1 MHRPAWTSRIVV
13 AMLTILPLVGS
24 TPARAVD
31 KAQPEDA
38 EALVKQLDK
47 LLKETPGPGPRPGST
62 APSADKPATA
72 PLAFMGLVPGRSSRV
87 DVDFQLGDPIETIGA
102 RLVYAPPAGSAAAD
116 RVEAVFVRD
125 TRVLYWL
132 DVRLTTPLEY
142 ADAARLGGRRVLV
155 EKDDAGRTWEYH
167 IPGLLALGYRAT
179 EDGPPRV
186 VQELRYVS
194 PQLLAD
200 RFVTRGRKAEEDKR
214 WDDALTEFEK
224 ATRIDPTYA
233 LGYLKMGT
241 AWEGKGDRKQ
251 ALLHYTAAAQAAYP
265 ADVRANGHYLVGVT
279 YHDDN
284 QPELALKAFGRALAT
299 NPGHARAQF
308 YVGLTYHNQ
317 LKNPREALAA
327 YQKAVALKPDYDV
340 AHYNIGLI
348 HQDARDLG
356 LAAAA
361 FARAVQHGPTWAK
374 ASHRLLAVTL
384 QLGDFSGVER
394 EARRRLAAQADDTFA
409 MVHLAMALSGQ
420 LPERSTVV
428 AFLTNAVTEDARLA
442 EALQWLDRAVTS
454 GYADRKVLEQSSH
467 LQKAREQ
474 GPLAFKKILAKLDKP
489 RG

>member
-1 MHRPAWTSRIVV
+1 MRQSAWTSRVVV
-13 AMLTILPLVGS
+13 ATLATLPFVGA
-24 TPARAVD
+24 TFAHAVD
-31 KAQPEDA
+31 KAPAEDA

-47 LLKETPGPGPRPGST
+47 LLKEVPGADPRPAAT
-62 APSADKPATA
+62 APSAVKPATA
-72 PLAFMGLVPGRSSRV
+72 PLDFMGLVPGQSSRV

-102 RLVYAPPAGSAAAD
+102 RLVYAPPAGPPAAD
-116 RVEAVFVRD
+116 RVEAVFVKD

-132 DVRLTTPLEY
+132 DVRLATPLGY

-167 IPGLLALGYRAT
+167 IPGFLALGYPAT
-179 EDGPPRV
+179 VDGPPRV
-186 VQELRYVS
+186 VQELRYAS

-265 ADVRANGHYLVGVT
+265 ADVRANAHYLAGVV
-279 YHDDN
+279 YYDDH
-284 QPELALKAFGRALAT
+284 QPELALKAFGRTLAT

-308 YVGLTYHNQ
+308 HVGLTYHSQ
-317 LKNPREALAA
+317 LKNPGEALAA
-327 YQKAVALKPDYDV
+327 YQRAVALKPDYDV

-348 HQDARDLG
+348 HQDARDFR

-361 FARAVQHGPTWAK
+361 FAKAVQHAPAWIK
-374 ASHRLLAVTL
+374 ASHQLLAVTL
-384 QLGDFSGVER
+384 QLGDFAGVER
-394 EARRRLAAQADDTFA
+394 EARRRLAVQSDDTVA

-442 EALQWLDRAVTS
+442 EALEWLDRAVTS
-454 GYADRKVLEQSSH
+454 GYADRKVLEQSTH
-467 LQKAREQ
+467 LQKTREQ
-474 GPLAFKKILAKLDKP
+474 GPLAFKKILAKLDK